1 MATPRAPSLPRERI
15 IILSALLVL
24 SALAWALVAW
34 RALSMS
40 APSSTNA
47 MDGAMPAPAGL
58 TMGMSAT
65 LFLAIWIAMMVAM
78 MFPSAA
84 PMVLMFNAIAVGKRQ
99 RGQAYTPTWI
109 FVAGYLLVWTLAG
122 VAAYLAAL
130 GLDALAA
137 QSMFLMDN
145 ASRIGG
151 ALLVLAG
158 IYQLTPLK
166 NVCLSACRTPTQFLM
181 TSWRDGPGGAVRMG
195 FSHGAYCL
203 GCCWLLFAILFPL
216 GMMNIA
222 ALALLT
228 ALIFA
233 EKVLP
238 VGRQVSVIA
247 GIALIAYGA
256 LVIVSPSFLP
266 GTMV

>member
-1 MATPRAPSLPRERI
+1 MATSRTTPLPRERI

-34 RALSMS
+34 QALFMS
-40 APSSTNA
+40 APSS
-47 MDGAMPAPAGL
+47 MDGSMPAPAGL

-65 LFLAIWIAMMVAM
+65 LFVAIWIAMMVAM
-78 MFPSAA
+78 MFPSAT
-84 PMVLMFNAIAVGKRQ
+84 PMVLMFNAIAAGKRQ

-109 FVAGYLLVWTLAG
+109 FVAGYLLIWTLAG
-122 VAAYLAAL
+122 VVAYLAAL

-145 ASRIGG
+145 AGRIGG

-158 IYQLTPLK
+158 VYQLTPLK
-166 NVCLSACRTPTQFLM
+166 NVCLTTCRTPTQFLM
-181 TSWRDGPGGAVRMG
+181 TSWRDGNGGALRMG
-195 FSHGAYCL
+195 LSHGVYCL
-203 GCCWLLFAILFPL
+203 GCCWLLFVILFPL

-238 VGRQVSVIA
+238 VGRQVSLIV

-256 LVIVSPSFLP
+256 LVTISPGFLP
-266 GTMV
+266 GTMM